1 MKVSIFYNVSFLLLC
16 ICLHS
21 VAQTEGLI
29 QNKNARIYYRT
40 YGKGNPLLII
50 NGGPGLNS
58 EGFVALAKELS
69 AANQTIIYDQRGT
82 GKSTVIPVDSSTI
95 TMQLMIEDMEVLRKH
110 LGFDQ
115 WSILGHSFGG
125 MLASYYASV
134 YPEHIRLMILS
145 SSGGIDLGLQSYVSH
160 SINDKLSALENDSL
174 KYWNDRIAGGDTSY
188 SARYRRGMAMASA
201 YVVNKNNIPIIAER
215 LTQGNPVVNGLVW
228 QDLNKIKFNCA
239 PKLKNFSKPVL
250 IIQGKQDIIKI
261 QTAEYAH
268 KVLRNSKIV
277 IVDHC
282 AHYGWLDNPQDYFK
296 EVNLFLLSGLTT

>member
-1 MKVSIFYNVSFLLLC
+1 MKATIFYNISFLLQC
-16 ICLHS
+16 FCLHS

-58 EGFVALAKELS
+58 EGFVSLAKELS

-82 GKSTVIPVDSSTI
+82 GKSIVSPVDSSTI

-110 LGFDQ
+110 LGFDH

-125 MLASYYASV
+125 MLASYYATV

-145 SSGGIDLGLQSYVSH
+145 SSGGIDLGLQLYVDH
-160 SINDKLSALENDSL
+160 SINDKLSKAENDSL

-188 SARYRRGMAMASA
+188 SARYRRGMVMASA
-201 YVVNKNNIPIIAER
+201 YVVNKKNIPIIAER
-215 LTQGNPVVNGLVW
+215 LTQGNPVVTELVW

-239 PKLKNFSKPVL
+239 PKLKNFIKPVL
-250 IIQGKQDIIKI
+250 IIQGRQDIIMI

-296 EVNLFLLSGLTT
+296 EVNLFLLSGLKT